1 MKLPSVAALAFVAV
15 AVAGCVTETENKE
28 NMLSAAGFQV
38 RIADT
43 PTKVASLKSLPS
55 HQFIVKNQNGQPV
68 YIYADPTVCGC
79 IYYGN
84 QSNFQAYQ
92 QMVFQQQIVSQ
103 EQMAAMINQQA
114 AFDFGPWG
122 PMVGLAE
129 VD

>member
-1 MKLPSVAALAFVAV
+1 MKLPSIAALALVSL

-38 RIADT
+38 RMADT
-43 PTKVASLKSLPS
+43 PTKVASLKSLPP
-55 HQFIVKNQNGQPV
+55 HQFIVQNKDGQPV

-84 QSNFQAYQ
+84 QSNFQSYQ

-103 EQMAAMINQQA
+103 EQMTAMINQQA
-114 AFDFGPWG
+114 AFDFGAWG
-122 PMVGLAE
+122 PMVVP
-129 VD
+129 VDVY